1 MILCKINVSTQNF
14 ITFLNNIYMLLSH
27 RGNKKKPADICESN
41 EQPNVE
47 PIHIEHDE
55 KNAVGTELE
64 TETCKPQ
71 ENPHKQDEK
80 RENGM
85 NGNHFL
91 ERNVD
96 TTRL

>member
-1 MILCKINVSTQNF
+1 MR
-14 ITFLNNIYMLLSH
+14 LSH
-27 RGNKKKPADICESN
+27 RGKKKKPADICESN
-41 EQPNVE
+41 EAPNVE

-55 KNAVGTELE
+55 KNAVETELE
-64 TETCKPQ
+64 TETCKAQ
-71 ENPHKQDEK
+71 EDPHQHDEK